1 MMPPSH
7 SPFTPLPL
15 TSLSLP
21 STPLLIAAHAFLT
34 KHTSPSATNHC
45 LRSAFFALLLLRRLP
60 PPPSPPPSELDTEAL
75 LLSILLHDLGWSTT
89 PSLLTT
95 TKRFEVDGA
104 NAARDFFLSHSDSGT
119 EDVHRV
125 QLIWDAIALHTT
137 PSIALHKQPE
147 VAVVAMGIA
156 ADFSG
161 AYFSLDLASTKLGDM
176 ITVEEHREIVR
187 AFPREGFQKEF
198 VGIMCGLC
206 RDKPETVVDNFVGE
220 FGVEYGLDGEG
231 GGREEWRARMAE
243 GRLVGRLMGGLERA
257 LELEEGRG
265 GVGGN
270 GGGQ

>member
-1 MMPPSH
+1 MAH

-21 STPLLIAAHAFLT
+21 STPLLIAAHDFLT
-34 KHTSPSATNHC
+34 KHTSPSTTNHC

-60 PPPSPPPSELDTEAL
+60 PLPNPPPTELDTEAL

-104 NAARDFFLSHSDSGT
+104 NAARDFFLSHAEGDK
-119 EDVHRV
+119 DAQRV
-125 QLIWDAIALHTT
+125 QLVWDAIALHTT

-147 VAVVAMGIA
+147 VALAAMGIA

-161 AYFSLDLASTKLGDM
+161 AYFSLDFAPPSDDKLGGV
-176 ITVEEHREIVR
+176 ITVEEHREIAR

-206 RDKPETVVDNFVGE
+206 RDKPATVVDNFVGE
-220 FGVEYGLDGEG
+220 FGVVYGLDGEG
-231 GGREEWRARMAE
+231 GGREEWEGKVRE

-257 LELEEGRG
+257 LELEEGG
-265 GVGGN
+265 KEK
-270 GGGQ
+270 